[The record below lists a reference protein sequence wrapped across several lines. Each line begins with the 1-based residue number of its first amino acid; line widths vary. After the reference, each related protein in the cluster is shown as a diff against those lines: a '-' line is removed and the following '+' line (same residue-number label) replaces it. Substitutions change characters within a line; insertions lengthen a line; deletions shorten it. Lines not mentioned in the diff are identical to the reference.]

1 MFRGSIGDND
11 EYDPSNVVDEIDI
24 DPPGIEFSHLW
35 GGGGKIADE

>member
-24 DPPGIEFSHLW
+24 DPPGIEFFHW
-35 GGGGKIADE
+35 GEEGGDC